1 MPKNPKIISVNLA
14 LDLIKE
20 TSFFNKRCTDPWKF
34 CEVKKNS
41 HKNMVEQEK
50 LPSMFAGGAGVELK
64 SERRIEKI
72 STYNGVLTPQTKI
85 TSLKLLKYPPKLGEF
100 LILLNSAGGMGD
112 VGAWVHRWCG
122 GCGSKSVSGVGQNFG
137 MGGVGLKRFV

>member
-100 LILLNSAGGMGD
+100 LILLNSVGGMG
-112 VGAWVHRWCG
+112 ARVHG
-122 GCGSKSVSGVGQNFG
+122 
-137 MGGVGLKRFV
+137 

>member
-1 MPKNPKIISVNLA
+1 MPKKPKIISVNLA

-50 LPSMFAGGAGVELK
+50 LPTMFAEGAGVELK

-72 STYNGVLTPQTKI
+72 SMAYNGVLTPQTKI
-85 TSLKLLKYPPKLGEF
+85 TSLKLLKYPHKLGEF
-100 LILLNSAGGMGD
+100 LILLNSVGGMG
-112 VGAWVHRWCG
+112 ARVHG
-122 GCGSKSVSGVGQNFG
+122 
-137 MGGVGLKRFV
+137 